1 MQTRR
6 LVAAALTCV
15 AATCANAAAFT
26 DGSFESL
33 VLGDGQQRQATL
45 VPLDGWT
52 ATGTVFVKNTLD
64 GEQRGATD
72 GNNLV
77 FMDNGSSMT
86 QVFDTVAGQSYHVR
100 FDYSKNR
107 GTPVVLIDG
116 QVAESFADPVVP
128 SMATAPG
135 FDFVASGASTALT
148 FMAPAQHANGSIG
161 RLFVDNVAVSP
172 VPEAPGAAMFA
183 VGALLLGGLGRRRR
197 A

>member
-1 MQTRR
+1 MRH
-6 LVAAALTCV
+6 LVAAALMCV

-33 VLGDGQQRQATL
+33 SLGDGQQRQPTL
-45 VPLDGWT
+45 FPLEGWT

-64 GEQRGATD
+64 GEQRSATD

-77 FMDNGSSMT
+77 FMDNGSAMT
-86 QVFDTVAGQSYHVR
+86 QVFDTVAGQSYHVS

-107 GTPVVLIDG
+107 GTPTVLIDG

-128 SMATAPG
+128 AMATAPG
-135 FDFVASGASTALT
+135 FDFVAAGTSTSLT
-148 FMAPAQHANGSIG
+148 FMAPDQHVNGSIG
-161 RLFVDNVAVSP
+161 RLFVDHVAVTA

-183 VGALLLGGLGRRRR
+183 AGALLLGGLVLRRR